1 MCNDLHERL
10 RLARER
16 KGLSLAAIA
25 RQCGVREQNLMLI
38 ERDAFEELPTGLYG
52 RNAVRSY
59 ASAVGIPAD
68 EALADV
74 QRRLRDP
81 EDPLDGLARVRGIE
95 RGPARKPIETSPPV
109 APPAAPGFSWR
120 PQAAALIDGAI
131 LLAIDL
137 ALLELTA
144 LTAGLPAADI
154 LHLALPSLILLY
166 ALIAGV
172 YFVLLGGI
180 RRATIGAR
188 IAQAPASIDW
198 LDGVDAHAVMQ
209 RGLQCALAEGASLG
223 TWILSTEHAWNWVRT
238 LREKRA

>member
-16 KGLSLAAIA
+16 RGLSLAAIA
-25 RQCGVREQNLMLI
+25 RKCGVREQNLMLI
-38 ERDAFEELPTGLYG
+38 ERDAFEQLPTGLYG

-59 ASAVGIPAD
+59 ASAVGISAD
-68 EALADV
+68 EALGEV
-74 QRRLRDP
+74 QSRLRDP

-95 RGPARKPIETSPPV
+95 RAPARKPIETSPT
-109 APPAAPGFSWR
+109 PARPGATGFSWR

-144 LTAGLPAADI
+144 LAAGVPAADI
-154 LHLALPSLILLY
+154 LHLALPPLILLY
-166 ALIAGV
+166 VLIAGV
-172 YFVLLGGI
+172 YFVLLGGV
-180 RRATIGAR
+180 RGATIGAR
-188 IAQAPASIDW
+188 FAQAPASADR
-198 LDGVDAHAVMQ
+198 LDGVDAHAVMH

-223 TWILSTEHAWNWVRT
+223 TWILNTEQAWNWVRT